1 MVRASLLG
9 VVVLVATAA
18 SAAAANRGPALDEEE
33 LLDGSAL
40 AFEPSDL
47 AMPTRDE
54 VFGLDAEMTAFV
66 APFAALRDSRQRL
79 AGLIEALEE
88 RGMFSLD
95 YSEITRTASAT
106 FHGKQG
112 NCLSFT
118 ILFVALAR
126 AAGLTAT
133 YQSVEVPPS
142 WTNDGQVV
150 IASHV
155 NTVVRTGRG
164 EETTVDFNIRTY
176 QGEQQRRRVND
187 SYALGLFYTN
197 LGAEALLRGE
207 DAASFAYLREAARAR
222 SDIAGIWVN
231 LGVLYARYGRFE
243 HAEAAYL
250 RAIDVDDGE
259 QSAYANLALAYDALG
274 EPELAAEYR
283 ERVQDYRERNP
294 YWHYATAARAYEQRQ
309 FTDALA
315 SLRRALRLKRD
326 EHQFYQLRG
335 QVLAELGRSKDAT
348 QSFELA
354 REYQVIEDARM
365 HDRVRVEG
373 ILDP

>member
-33 LLDGSAL
+33 LLEGSAL
-40 AFEPSDL
+40 AFEPSAL
-47 AMPTRDE
+47 AIPTRDE

-187 SYALGLFYTN
+187 SYALGLFYTH

>member
-33 LLDGSAL
+33 LLEGSAL
-40 AFEPSDL
+40 AFEPSAL
-47 AMPTRDE
+47 AIPTRDE

-176 QGEQQRRRVND
+176 QGEQQSRRVND

>member
-33 LLDGSAL
+33 LLEGSAL
-40 AFEPSDL
+40 AFEPSAL
-47 AMPTRDE
+47 AIPTRDE

-176 QGEQQRRRVND
+176 QGEQQSRRVND

-335 QVLAELGRSKDAT
+335 QVLAELGRSTDAT
-348 QSFELA
+348 QSFQLA